1 MGVWIRTIGTKEA
14 RQPRTEKKRRE
25 RKPSKEARGVAAQLV
40 PPRNP
45 RSLRPRKHVR
55 PSFPSCV
62 DPNTNTN
69 IGRHSR
75 NSREPFSKKKK
86 LPKIN
91 PRREI
96 SRILMFMT
104 RCVHCGRRLDLV
116 QREIIAS
123 ISKRGLFVSARFKAS
138 LSLPSYFPGT
148 KVKDGAQIA
157 LGSVKK
163 LFSFLFFYILP
174 LDLTYS
180 DAQIVAEGKV
190 KFLFV

>member
-1 MGVWIRTIGTKEA
+1 
-14 RQPRTEKKRRE
+14 
-25 RKPSKEARGVAAQLV
+25 
-40 PPRNP
+40 
-45 RSLRPRKHVR
+45 
-55 PSFPSCV
+55 
-62 DPNTNTN
+62 
-69 IGRHSR
+69 
-75 NSREPFSKKKK
+75 
-86 LPKIN
+86 
-91 PRREI
+91 
-96 SRILMFMT
+96 MFMT